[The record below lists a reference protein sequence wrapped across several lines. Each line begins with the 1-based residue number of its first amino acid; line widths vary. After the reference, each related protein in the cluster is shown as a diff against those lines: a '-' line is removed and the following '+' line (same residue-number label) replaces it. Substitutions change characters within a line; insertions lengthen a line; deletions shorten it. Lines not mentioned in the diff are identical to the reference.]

1 MPKSRVIPWEELTD
15 EEKEIVK
22 AGGQV
27 TENTRKAREK
37 LSDVIEESKKE
48 SEKADS
54 TLANIKLPEAL
65 GGTSS
70 ENSEADKLKEEE
82 QKDKTRLNHQAFL
95 MFNWQS
101 ITQDSRSKSDRFK
114 YFAQI
119 EHNEPAEI
127 NNIMF
132 KKPIEYDILLN
143 SKSAYLSYFVPK
155 IRIFKEHTVSATEV
169 IDIELPIQQQYR
181 ESDFDSIFKNKEGRG
196 GGVGI
201 KSFNWNT
208 IGNSQGNKFSFGAEI
223 ELFFESIGE
232 ISKVRSVN
240 TIGGRTIETSF
251 EDLLIAKMGPRRN
264 PEGAVYDPNYYRV
277 KAQIGWSIPPNN
289 AGFVPKEMI
298 EEIKYSNLSLYMT
311 LHSHEIDIAD
321 DSTVTLKLKYTAY
334 IEALT
339 DSPKNSNV
347 FYPAVDGFQEQLD
360 NDRQEIDKTAAQI
373 KGDEDKGI
381 QPLDGTAKKNAENQI
396 NSIEEKIKNDQNNNK
411 IQVYQRILSY
421 IYGKQMIKY
430 LIAKQEDV
438 QKFTSIISRP
448 KGSISSK
455 EQIDAYNREIDQI
468 RQNNVKTATG
478 GFPAGTQL
486 AVGNVKPEEVTNI
499 FSITTQSWNEA
510 LKNAAKTENG
520 ETPIPYFHLGDLVD
534 AILQK
539 MYNGDKDVI
548 KGFFEKEIKVLLGP
562 VIFYDYGRLTDSIT
576 LKAGSENKINADGS
590 ATQVKAYTGA
600 KTVINIADIPISLD
614 VYTAWF
620 TKKII
625 DAGVTNMPLKDFISN
640 VINDLVIRAVGA
652 ETYSFAP
659 RQKTRLVYKTKT
671 LRRSNNRL
679 FESTVSGES
688 NPASFG
694 GAASTGQTSIPKSLR
709 FAATSLKLYES
720 LPVVEDRSVLDNFML
735 LYSVSDQQF
744 ELVSDYEMDK
754 KRGIR
759 HVVYG
764 AETGLI
770 KTIKFTRQDNPMIRS
785 HNMRMASQ
793 QNPDKSVI
801 LREVYNANVEMF
813 GNSLFEIGELIY
825 VSPTLFGSNTSV
837 NFVKNLGIGGYFM
850 ILKIQ
855 NSITDGSFKTSLDLK
870 WNAKGDGIAGNIND
884 GVTGGVKII

>member
-1 MPKSRVIPWEELTD
+1 MPKSRAIPFEEQTE
-15 EEKEIVK
+15 EEKEITRQ
-22 AGGQV
+22 GGQV
-27 TENTRKAREK
+27 TENTRKVREK
-37 LSDVIEESKKE
+37 LAPVIEESKKE
-48 SEKADS
+48 IQNVPSGEK
-54 TLANIKLPEAL
+54 TQEEL
-65 GGTSS
+65 
-70 ENSEADKLKEEE
+70 LKEEE

-95 MFNWQS
+95 MFNWES
-101 ITQDSRSKSDRFK
+101 ITQESRSKSERFK

-155 IRIFKEHTVSATEV
+155 IRIFKEYAVSATEV
-169 IDIELPIQQQYR
+169 IDVELPIQQQYR
-181 ESDFDSIFKNKEGRG
+181 EIDFDSIFKNKEGRG

-201 KSFNWNT
+201 KSLNWNT

-232 ISKVRSVN
+232 ISKVRSIN
-240 TIGGRTIETSF
+240 TIGGKTIETSF

-277 KAQIGWSIPPNN
+277 KAEIGWSIPPNN
-289 AGFVPKEMI
+289 ANFVPQEMI

-311 LHSHEIDIAD
+311 LHSHEIDIGD
-321 DSTVTLKLKYTAY
+321 DSTVILKLKYIAY
-334 IEALT
+334 IEALS

-347 FYPAVDGFQEQLD
+347 FYPAVDGFQEQID
-360 NDRQEIDKTAAQI
+360 SDRQEIDKIAGQL
-373 KGDEDKGI
+373 KGDEDKGVE
-381 QPLDGTAKKNAENQI
+381 PLDGTAKKNAEESI
-396 NSIEEKIKNDQNNNK
+396 NNIEEKIKNQQNNNK

-448 KGSISSK
+448 KNSMSSK
-455 EQIDAYNREIDQI
+455 EQIDAYNREIDSI
-468 RQNNVKTATG
+468 RQNNAKMAAGG
-478 GFPAGTQL
+478 GFPAGTQF
-486 AVGNVKPEEVTNI
+486 AVGNVKPEEVTNS
-499 FSITTQSWNEA
+499 FSTSTQQWNEA

-520 ETPIPYFHLGDLVD
+520 EIPIPYFHLGDLID
-534 AILQK
+534 AILEK

-576 LKAGSENKINADGS
+576 LKAGSENKINSDGS
-590 ATQVKAYTGA
+590 ATQVKTYTGA

-625 DAGVTNMPLKDFISN
+625 DAGVTNMSLKDFISN
-640 VINDLVIRAVGA
+640 IINDLVVRAVGV

-671 LRRSNNRL
+671 LRRSASRL
-679 FESTVSGES
+679 FGNTSSGDS
-688 NPASFG
+688 SAASFST
-694 GAASTGQTSIPKSLR
+694 AISTGQTSIPNSLR
-709 FAATSLKLYES
+709 FPATSLKLYES
-720 LPVVEDRSVLDNFML
+720 LPVVEDRSSLDNFML

-744 ELVSDYEMDK
+744 ELVSDYDMDK

-759 HVVYG
+759 HIVYG

-770 KTIKFTRQDNPMIRS
+770 KTIKFSRQDNPMLRS

-870 WNAKGDGIAGNIND
+870 WNAKGDGIPVNLND
-884 GVTGGVKII
+884 GISGGVKII